1 MGLKILVKS
10 MTGYGRFEGV
20 FGNKRVMA
28 EIRSVN
34 HRYAEYN
41 IRIPRY
47 YGFLE
52 EKVRGVVSDCISRG
66 KVDVTIIMESYGDT
80 DKQVVLNE
88 PLAENYIESLR
99 YLREKLKLA
108 DDISVSTVAHF
119 SDIFLVER
127 KEEDAEEIWQAV
139 LAALRPALE
148 QFMAMRK
155 REGARLYE
163 DLKSRSKVLLEM
175 VKAIEQ
181 RSPECVFEYRQKLE
195 ARLRE
200 MLEGANIDESR
211 LLTEAAIFADKIAV
225 NEETVRIKSHLAEL
239 ESVLDAEEPA
249 GRKLDFVIQ
258 ELNREINTIS
268 SKANDL
274 TVAKMVIAFKAELEK
289 MREQVQNI
297 E

>member
-1 MGLKILVKS
+1 
-10 MTGYGRFEGV
+10 
-20 FGNKRVMA
+20 MA